1 MGTRTDI
8 LKIAGNLKDF
18 AAKNPSVARGLQTI
32 VAELEACAERADR
45 KRMTKKKAVEELVAA
60 IPHAPMMAPGAP
72 EATFLSTVVGPRVT
86 DMTLK
91 RQIADYEKALAA
103 YLQQVERS
111 HQASTAAVGV
121 FKSRWDA

>member
-8 LKIAGNLKDF
+8 LKIASDLKSL
-18 AAKNPSVARGLQTI
+18 AAKNPAAARDLQPI
-32 VAELEACAERADR
+32 VAALEACAERADR
-45 KRMTKKKAVEELVAA
+45 KRLTKKKAVEELVAA
-60 IPHAPMMAPGAP
+60 LPLAPMLPTGAP
-72 EATFLSTVVGPRVT
+72 KPNFLSTVVGPRVT

-111 HQASTAAVGV
+111 NQACTAALGV

>member
-8 LKIAGNLKDF
+8 LKIAGNLKEF
-18 AAKNPSVARGLQTI
+18 AAKNPSVARGLQPI

-60 IPHAPMMAPGAP
+60 LPRAPMLPAGAP
-72 EATFLSTVVGPRVT
+72 KASFLSSVVGPRIT
-86 DMTLK
+86 DVALK

-111 HQASTAAVGV
+111 NQACTAALGV

>member
-8 LKIAGNLKDF
+8 LKIASGLKVL
-18 AAKNPSVARGLQTI
+18 ASKNPSVARDLQPL

-60 IPHAPMMAPGAP
+60 LPRAPMLPTGAP
-72 EATFLSTVVGPRVT
+72 KPNFLSTVVGPRVT
-86 DMTLK
+86 DMALK

-111 HQASTAAVGV
+111 HQSATAALGV

>member
-8 LKIAGNLKDF
+8 LKIASGLKAL
-18 AAKNPSVARGLQTI
+18 AAKNPSVARDLQPI

-60 IPHAPMMAPGAP
+60 LPHAPMLPTGAP
-72 EATFLSTVVGPRVT
+72 KANFLSTVVGPRVT
-86 DMTLK
+86 DMALK
-91 RQIADYEKALAA
+91 HQIADFEKALAT